1 MANQN
6 PNPGISEGQSKGA
19 REVQN
24 GPGTSYYTRK
34 QGSAL
39 KNVGMSRGQR
49 SQLEGAIS
57 GQIWGNLIMKIMKDS
72 NELQSVGRKIR
83 ICGFI
88 PIINKWR
95 EERALVY
102 CRILNANW

>member
-39 KNVGMSRGQR
+39 KNVGMSRGQFDYENH
-49 SQLEGAIS
+49 EG
-57 GQIWGNLIMKIMKDS
+57 Q
-72 NELQSVGRKIR
+72 
-83 ICGFI
+83 
-88 PIINKWR
+88 
-95 EERALVY
+95 
-102 CRILNANW
+102 